1 MVSLRCCQGLH
12 LLILEKSYNLEYL
25 NLVGECCDIRR

>member
-12 LLILEKSYNLEYL
+12 LLILETSYNLGKFEPCGGVL
-25 NLVGECCDIRR
+25 